1 MRLFARG
8 RSRAAAALLAIAL
21 AGSPAPLIAQIA
33 AETPSPGEAAYTL
46 HELVG
51 RYTAWRGPAFEDL
64 QTIHERLYVDT
75 QVGRQSGQ
83 LWMDREGRMR
93 REIDAGGVR
102 TIEAAAPDGAG
113 RIGADGKLVD
123 DPGGAERAR
132 RYALLEFGDALTG
145 RGGARV
151 ALAGTAEVEDKT
163 WSVIRVTFGDA
174 DVYEALID
182 PPTGGLCCYRITEGG
197 VTRTELFGDWRLADG
212 VRMPFGRL
220 VRSSY
225 EVGFRISALE
235 LNRDIDPT
243 LFNKPAP
250 PAG

>member
-8 RSRAAAALLAIAL
+8 RSRAAAALLAISL
-21 AGSPAPLIAQIA
+21 AGAPAPLTAQTA
-33 AETPSPGEAAYTL
+33 ADPPSPGEAAYTL
-46 HELVG
+46 HQLVG

-64 QTIHERLYVDT
+64 QTLHERLYVDT
-75 QVGRQSGQ
+75 QAGRQSGQ
-83 LWMDREGRMR
+83 LWMDRQGRMR

-102 TIEAAAPDGAG
+102 TIEAASPDGAW
-113 RIGADGKLVD
+113 RIGADGKPVD

-145 RGGARV
+145 RGGAQV

-182 PPTGGLCCYRITEGG
+182 PASGGLCCYRITEGG
-197 VTRTELFGDWRLADG
+197 VARTELFGEWRLADG
-212 VRMPFGRL
+212 VRMPFARL
-220 VRSSY
+220 LTAGY
-225 EVGFRISALE
+225 EMGFRISAIE
-235 LNRDIDPT
+235 LNRDLDPA
-243 LFNKPAP
+243 LFSKPAP